1 MLPCRWY
8 LAVLA
13 LVLGSCGTEPE
24 PEEQT
29 IRGSYDVVYEPNRL
43 VGMVGHCDRL
53 VSYADLS
60 MNEVHDFRLLMNTV
74 DDCTRIQAGINFGQV
89 LILGKY
95 TLQGTQFSFTP
106 DEATEPLFA
115 GTMDGE
121 FVDLSLP
128 PAAGLTTTSVDLRVG
143 PFEPY

>member
-29 IRGSYDVVYEPNRL
+29 IRGSYDIAYEPDRL
-43 VGMVGHCDRL
+43 VGMVGNCDRL
-53 VSYADLS
+53 LDYAALS
-60 MNEVHDFRLLMNTV
+60 MNEVYDFNLLMNTV
-74 DDCTRIQAGINFGQV
+74 DDCSRIQGGITFGQV
-89 LILGKY
+89 LIMGKY
-95 TLQGTQFSFTP
+95 TLEGTQFSFTP
-106 DEATEPLFA
+106 DEATAPLFLGA
-115 GTMDGE
+115 LDGE

-128 PAAGLTTTSVDLRVG
+128 PAVGLTTTHVDLRVG